1 MCSPINGYFVV
12 RYGYISKNNTGI
24 RSRTKYLKV
33 SKGILFILFI
43 HSIYKRWKGKME
55 NFSTTCE
62 FLLQISQN
70 RSLNRVCPPSKVSH
84 CCSVT
89 RIRHP
94 RRLFIAN
101 GKFVRV
107 LMRRVFFNRRQIFPP
122 IRGPRIRG
130 VTVFVQ
136 ICDL

>member
-1 MCSPINGYFVV
+1 
-12 RYGYISKNNTGI
+12 
-24 RSRTKYLKV
+24 
-33 SKGILFILFI
+33 
-43 HSIYKRWKGKME
+43 ME

-107 LMRRVFFNRRQIFPP
+107 LMHRVFFNRRQIFPP

-136 ICDL
+136 ICDLQIEYIDTFHHFLSRCKFKFSSKSTFTLPTWLQQTL